1 MKLSTMRHID
11 YFVGVPAT
19 FALTGLLR
27 LLGRGRQRRP
37 DGGQPRRILFIEL
50 SEMGSTI
57 LASAAIRRV
66 QERYPGA
73 QHAFAI
79 FRKNAVSLRL
89 LDLFDERHIFTLR
102 DDSLAHM
109 AADVRAFVR
118 FCRAERIDTVIDL
131 ELFSRISSILSLLS
145 GAKTRVGFHNYHGE
159 GLYRG
164 EHLTHRV
171 QYNPY
176 RHMSQNFLALIEAL
190 ECDPD
195 AIPLPKRAIP
205 VPPPPLQVPTNA
217 EAFAYVRQQLESC
230 YPLTSAHRL
239 VVVNHDAGSLLPIR
253 TWPLERFAEL
263 VRRLLDADSTLLVVL
278 MGIAES
284 EASARAIVA
293 RVDDPRCIDFVGR
306 TRTLTD
312 VLQLFHQSELLI
324 TNDSGP
330 AHFASLTPIKSIT
343 LFGPETPVLYGP
355 LGPDAV
361 HLFASLACSPCLSAL
376 NHRSSPCQDNQCLK
390 EISVEAV
397 FAHAQRLLATPA
409 STGDGTAPASR
420 DTARAAT
427 R

>member
-1 MKLSTMRHID
+1 MKLSTMRRID

-19 FALTGLLR
+19 FLLTLLVR
-27 LLGRGRQRRP
+27 LLGRRRQRQLR
-37 DGGQPRRILFIEL
+37 GEPRRILFMEL

-73 QHAFAI
+73 QHSFAI
-79 FRKNAVSLRL
+79 FKKNAASMRL
-89 LDLFDERHIFTLR
+89 LDLFDERHIFTIR
-102 DDSLAHM
+102 DDSLGHM
-109 AADVRAFVR
+109 AGDVLAFVR

-145 GAKTRVGFHNYHGE
+145 GATTRVGFHNYDGE

-171 QYNPY
+171 HYNPY
-176 RHMSQNFLALIEAL
+176 LHMSQNFLSLIEAL
-190 ECDPD
+190 EVEPD
-195 AIPLPKRAIP
+195 AIPLPKQFIP
-205 VPPPPLQVPTNA
+205 VQPPPLQVATNA
-217 EAFAYVRQQLESC
+217 EAFAYVRGELEAC
-230 YPLTSAHRL
+230 YPLTPTHRL

-253 TWPLERFAEL
+253 TWPTEYFADL
-263 VRRLLDADSTLLVVL
+263 VRRLLAADRTIVVVL
-278 MGIAES
+278 MGIS
-284 EASARAIVA
+284 EAEESARAIVA
-293 RVDDPRCIDFVGR
+293 GVGDPRCIDFVGR

-312 VLQLFHQSELLI
+312 VLQLFHQAELLI

-361 HLFASLACSPCLSAL
+361 HLFANLACSPCLSAL

-390 EISVEAV
+390 QIRVEEV
-397 FAHAQRLLATPA
+397 LTHALRLLDHSGAEA
-409 STGDGTAPASR
+409 SSETQ
-420 DTARAAT
+420 ARAAST
-427 R
+427 

>member
-19 FALTGLLR
+19 FVLTLVVR
-27 LLGRGRQRRP
+27 LLARMRLRREE
-37 DGGQPRRILFIEL
+37 GAPRRILFIEL

-66 QERYPGA
+66 QEQYPGA
-73 QHAFAI
+73 RHAFAI
-79 FRKNAVSLRL
+79 FKKNAASLRL
-89 LDLFDERHIFTLR
+89 LDLFGERHIFTIR
-102 DDSLAHM
+102 DDSLTHM
-109 AADVRAFVR
+109 ATDAVAFVR

-131 ELFSRISSILSLLS
+131 ELFSRISSILSLLA
-145 GAKTRVGFHNYHGE
+145 GATTRVGFHNYDGE

-176 RHMSQNFLALIEAL
+176 HHMSQNFIALTEAL

-195 AIPLPKRAIP
+195 AIPLPKRRIP
-205 VPPPPLQVPTNA
+205 VQAPPVEVPTSP
-217 EAFAYVRQQLESC
+217 EPFAYVRAQLESC
-230 YPLTSAHRL
+230 YPLTAAHRL

-253 TWPLERFAEL
+253 TWPTERFAEL
-263 VRRLLDADSTLLVVL
+263 TQRLLAVDPRLVVVL
-278 MGIAES
+278 MGIAEA
-284 EASARAIVA
+284 EVSARAIVA
-293 RVDDPRCIDFVGR
+293 HVDDPRCINFVGR

-355 LGPDAV
+355 LGAGAV
-361 HLFASLACSPCLSAL
+361 HLFANLACSPCLSAL
-376 NHRSSPCQDNQCLK
+376 NHRSSPCRDNRCLQ
-390 EISVEAV
+390 EISVEDV
-397 FAHAQRLLATPA
+397 LGHALRLLDMPA
-409 STGDGTAPASR
+409 MTGDDVAAP
-420 DTARAAT
+420 ARAART
-427 R
+427 